1 MGCACAKLHRRHSA
15 KVGQSPEQEEGLTQL
30 TVDQIAVIKNN
41 WKKMKLDVAAIGSM
55 VFVG

>member
-1 MGCACAKLHRRHSA
+1 MGCACAKFHRRHSG
-15 KVGQSPEQEEGLTQL
+15 KVGQSPEKEELTQL

-55 VFVG
+55 VFVR